1 MLLLKVT
8 EYCFYLEREC
18 NEYDDGDFDEL
29 GRGYVMLQELDK
41 NKPFST

>member
-18 NEYDDGDFDEL
+18 NEYDEDFDEL